1 MERDIQIV
9 DIILS
14 VNYIKKTPKSY
25 LIVFKDGSELELTKS
40 EYNERNEY
48 FNNELDTLVKEEV

>member
-1 MERDIQIV
+1 MERDMQIV

-14 VNYIKKTPKSY
+14 VKHIKKTPKSY

-40 EYNERNEY
+40 EYDERNEY